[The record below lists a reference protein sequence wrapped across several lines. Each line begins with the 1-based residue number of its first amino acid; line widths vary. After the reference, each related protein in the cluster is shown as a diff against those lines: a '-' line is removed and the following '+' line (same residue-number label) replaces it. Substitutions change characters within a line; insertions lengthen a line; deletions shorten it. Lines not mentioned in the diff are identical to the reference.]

1 MIDQVRFKKILIRYM
16 SDFHR
21 RWNEDQ
27 EYYKWE
33 AVQHFQKAW
42 DIEAPDFTAMLSDAF
57 SKTSNL
63 LANANNF
70 PLGMLLEFSNAAPEE
85 LRTMFRNLFD
95 EEQDVYMRITAFK
108 QLAAEMRALYSKDAP
123 QHFQTENAITTYLWL
138 RYPDKYYIYKL
149 SEARNVAAE
158 LKSNITFKKGAYS
171 ENLHTFFDLYGEINK
186 ELRLNTKVKKL
197 LQDHL
202 TESCYP
208 DPLLHTLT
216 VDFGFYI
223 SRFIA
228 EGDDVELESTDWWPS
243 VHDYTPGFTKEKWL
257 ELLNNP
263 NIIGPIWGSTLASFY
278 AAGGEATCTQ
288 IAEETNDS
296 PYSISGRCTN
306 LAKRIYKETKC
317 KLLEQDGKKR
327 YWPILFQGKNAG
339 SDIPGSFIW
348 TLRPE
353 LYDALTDFDIVGK
366 YGKQTVDPPVVNP
379 DELQSK
385 AEFRRWFRPFLDA
398 LVELG
403 GSAPRLKV
411 HEKIISMCGIPEEEL
426 SKKSSAGTAIIA
438 NQFDWSRNYLNYE
451 GFMDS
456 SAPNG
461 IWALN
466 ELGRKILMTEDLA
479 GKIIAKWVKI
489 KTAQREGQPVPVIDL
504 TPYYTYRPM
513 IEKYSK
519 KDFLNEVYLKESQY
533 TRLVATLKK
542 KKNIILQGAP
552 GVGKT
557 FAARRLA
564 WSMMGEK
571 DDSRIA
577 FVQFHQNYSY
587 EDFVMGYKPTDNGFA
602 LKSGIFYDFCKTAA
616 SQPNLDFFFIIDEI
630 NRGNMSKIFGELL
643 MLIENNYRDT
653 AAKLAY
659 TGEAFSVPGNLYII
673 GMMNTADRS
682 LAMIDYAL
690 RRRFSFFE
698 MEPGFESDGF
708 SAYQKSLNNDTLNE
722 LIKRV
727 QDLNKTIANDK
738 TLGKGFR
745 IGHSYFCGCTDCTD
759 EWLHDI
765 VDFDIIPMLSE
776 YWFDEPTTLADWV
789 NILQGVFHDQ
799 AQ

>member
-1 MIDQVRFKKILIRYM
+1 MIDQVRFKKALIRYLR
-16 SDFHR
+16 DFPS
-21 RWNEDQ
+21 RWVEDQ

-33 AVQHFQKAW
+33 AVQHFQETW
-42 DIEAPDFTAMLSDAF
+42 DIEAADFKGMIAEAF
-57 SKTSNL
+57 SKTDNL
-63 LANANNF
+63 LANANNY
-70 PLGMLLEFSNAAPEE
+70 PLGMLLEFANEAPEE
-85 LRTMFRNLFD
+85 LRAMFRNLFD
-95 EEQDVYMRITAFK
+95 KEQNVYTRIAAFK
-108 QLAAEMRALYSKDAP
+108 QRAEEMRALYNKDAP

-138 RYPDKYYIYKL
+138 KYPDSFYIYKL
-149 SEARNVAAE
+149 SEAKNVAAE
-158 LKSNITFKKGAYS
+158 LKSNSTFKKGAYT
-171 ENLHTFFDLYGEINK
+171 ENLRAFFELYGEINR
-186 ELRLNTKVKKL
+186 ELKLSAKVKQL
-197 LQDHL
+197 LQEHL
-202 TESCYP
+202 TDTCYP

-216 VDFGFYI
+216 VDFAFYV
-223 SRFIA
+223 SRFIV
-228 EGDDVELESTDWWPS
+228 EGDSVEPEGDDWWPS
-243 VHDYTPGFTKEKWL
+243 AEEYTPGLTKEKWL

-263 NIIGPIWGSTLASFY
+263 KIIGPVWGKTLASFY

-288 IAEETNDS
+288 IATETNDS

-306 LAKRIYKETKC
+306 LAKRIHKETNC

-327 YWPILFQGKNAG
+327 YWPILFQSKNAG
-339 SDIPGSFIW
+339 SEIPGSFIW
-348 TLRPE
+348 KLRPE
-353 LYDALTDFDIVGK
+353 LYDALTAFDIVGK
-366 YGKQTVDPPVVNP
+366 YGMQALYPPMVNP
-379 DELQSK
+379 YELQSK
-385 AEFRRWFRPFLDA
+385 AEFRRWFRPLLDA

-411 HEKIISMCGIPEEEL
+411 HEKIISMCDITVEEL
-426 SKKSSAGTAIIA
+426 NKKSAAGTSIIT

-461 IWALN
+461 TGKLS
-466 ELGRKILMTEDLA
+466 ELGKKILMTDDLA

-504 TPYYTYRPM
+504 TPYYTYRPV
-513 IEKYSK
+513 IKKYSK
-519 KDFLNEVYLKESQY
+519 QDFLNEVYLKESQY
-533 TRLVATLKK
+533 TRLIATIKK

-564 WSMMGEK
+564 WAMMGEK

-587 EDFVMGYKPTDNGFA
+587 EDFVMGYKPTDAGFT

-616 SQPNLDFFFIIDEI
+616 AQPGQDFFFIIDEI

-653 AAKLAY
+653 CAKLAY
-659 TGEAFSVPGNLYII
+659 TGEPFSVPGNLYII

-698 MEPGFESDGF
+698 MTPGFDSKGF
-708 SAYQKSLNNDTLNE
+708 TDYQKELNNDTLNE

-738 TLGKGFR
+738 TLGKGFC
-745 IGHSYFCGCTDCTD
+745 IGHSYFCGCKECSE
-759 EWLHDI
+759 EWLRDI

-776 YWFDEPTTLADWV
+776 YWFDEPATLADWAS
-789 NILQGVFHDQ
+789 ILQGVFHDQ
-799 AQ
+799 A

>member
-1 MIDQVRFKKILIRYM
+1 MLDMERFQSVLTKYIA
-16 SDFHR
+16 DFPR

-33 AVQHFQKAW
+33 AVQHFQKMW
-42 DIEAPDFTAMLSDAF
+42 DIEAKDFAVMLANALA
-57 SKTSNL
+57 KASNL
-63 LANANNF
+63 LASTNNY
-70 PLGMLLEFSNAAPEE
+70 PAGMIIDFAKAAPEE
-85 LRTMFRNLFD
+85 VRSMVRSLYD
-95 EEQDVYMRITAFK
+95 ETQDVYTRIEEFK
-108 QLAAEMRALYSKDAP
+108 QKSEELRKEYSPDAK
-123 QHFQTENAITTYLWL
+123 QHYQKENAITTYLWL
-138 RYPDKYYIYKL
+138 RYPDKYCIYKY
-149 SEARNVAAE
+149 EDIRNTAVE
-158 LKSNITFKKGAYS
+158 LKSDYKFKKGEYS
-171 ENLHTFFDLYGEINK
+171 NNIRNYLALNNEIT
-186 ELRLNTKVKKL
+186 EALLNDKACSQMVQGNVT
-197 LQDHL
+197 DAGYD
-202 TESCYP
+202 YP
-208 DPLLHTLT
+208 QPRTLT
-216 VDFGFYI
+216 SDFIFYT
-223 SRFIA
+223 SRFIVQEDA
-228 EGDDVELESTDWWPS
+228 VEPESDDWWPAMGE
-243 VHDYTPGFTKEKWL
+243 YIPGFTKENWL

-306 LAKRIYKETKC
+306 LAKRIHKETKC

-348 TLRPE
+348 KLRPE

-366 YGKQTVDPPVVNP
+366 YGKRAVDPPVVNP
-379 DELQSK
+379 DDLQSK

-411 HEKIISMCGIPEEEL
+411 HEKIISMCGITEEEL
-426 SKKSSAGTAIIA
+426 SKKSNAGTAIIA

-451 GFMDS
+451 GFLDS

-461 IWALN
+461 IWKLN
-466 ELGRKILMTEDLA
+466 ELGKKILMTEDLA

-519 KDFLNEVYLKESQY
+519 QDFLNEVYLKESQY
-533 TRLVATLKK
+533 ARLVAALKK

-587 EDFVMGYKPTDNGFA
+587 EDFVMGYKPTDDGFA

-659 TGEAFSVPGNLYII
+659 TGEAFSVPRNLYII

-708 SAYQKSLNNDTLNE
+708 SAYQKSLNNSTLNE
-722 LIKRV
+722 LIRRV
-727 QDLNKTIANDK
+727 QDLNRTIANDK

-776 YWFDEPTTLADWV
+776 YWFDEPTTLADWE

>member
-16 SDFHR
+16 SDFPR
-21 RWNEDQ
+21 RWTEDQ
-27 EYYKWE
+27 ESFKWE
-33 AVQHFQKAW
+33 AVAHFRKNW
-42 DIEAPDFTAMLSDAF
+42 DIDSPRFAEMLSRSLA
-57 SKTSNL
+57 KTAGL

-70 PLGMLLEFSNAAPEE
+70 PMGMLLEFANAAPEE
-85 LRTMFRNLFD
+85 LRVMFQNLFD
-95 EEQDVYMRITAFK
+95 EEQDVYKRIASFK
-108 QLAAEMRALYSKDAP
+108 QRAEEMRTLYSNNSP

-138 RYPDKYYIYKL
+138 KYPDKYYIYKL
-149 SEARNVAAE
+149 SEAKNVASE
-158 LKSNITFKKGAYS
+158 LKSNNKFKKGAYT
-171 ENLHTFFDLYGEINK
+171 ENLHTFFLLYDEINQ
-186 ELRLNTKVKKL
+186 ELREHVETEQL
-197 LQDHL
+197 LQNYL
-202 TESCYP
+202 TESCYS
-208 DPLLHTLT
+208 DPQLHILT

-228 EGDDVELESTDWWPS
+228 GGDDVELEGDDWWPS
-243 VHDYTPGFTKEKWL
+243 EQEYTPGFTKDKWL

-263 NIIGPIWGSTLASFY
+263 KIIGPIWGGTLAKFY
-278 AAGGEATCTQ
+278 VAGGAATCSQ
-288 IAEETNDS
+288 LAEGHNET

-317 KLLEQDGKKR
+317 RLLKQEGKTR
-327 YWPILFQGKNAG
+327 YWPILFQGKNA
-339 SDIPGSFIW
+339 DQDTPGVFIW
-348 TLRPE
+348 KLRSE
-353 LYDALTDFDIVGK
+353 LYEALKDFDIVGK
-366 YGKQTVDPPVVNP
+366 YGNTLVTADNNDSIIVIDPEELSSNSQFKRWIVPLVNT
-379 DELQSK
+379 LM
-385 AEFRRWFRPFLDA
+385 
-398 LVELG
+398 ELG
-403 GSAPRLKV
+403 GGAPCSHARKKV
-411 HEKIISMCGIPEEEL
+411 LSTVDLTSEEL
-426 SKKSSAGTAIIA
+426 AKKTKNGSSLIE
-438 NQFDWSRNYLNYE
+438 NQIDWARNYLNYE
-451 GFMDS
+451 GFIDS
-456 SAPNG
+456 SAPDG
-461 IWALN
+461 VWQLS
-466 ELGRKILMTEDLA
+466 ELGKNVVMTDVLAEKIA
-479 GKIIAKWVKI
+479 AKWSKIKNAPKGKIYS
-489 KTAQREGQPVPVIDL
+489 IDL
-504 TPYYTYRPM
+504 TRYYIYRS
-513 IEKYSK
+513 KYGK
-519 KDFLNEVYLKESQY
+519 EDFLNEVYLKESQY

-571 DDSRIA
+571 NDSRIA

-616 SQPNLDFFFIIDEI
+616 SQPDLDFFFIIDEI

-708 SAYQKSLNNDTLNE
+708 SAYQKSFNNDTLNE

-727 QDLNKTIANDK
+727 QELNITIANDK

-776 YWFDEPTTLADWV
+776 YWFDEPATLAEWV
-789 NILQGVFHDQ
+789 SRLQGIFHDQ
-799 AQ
+799 A